1 MKGRAS
7 RPAALAS
14 KPLLS
19 IEETAILLGESRA
32 TLYRA
37 LRAGTLPLPVWQIGG
52 RWRVPRRAVERLLD
66 GLDPMSPTPAADH
79 EDPAAPTSATATAM
93 ASPRM
98 RPTCSAARRSSSGT
112 PSV

>member
-1 MKGRAS
+1 MSGRPS
-7 RPAALAS
+7 RPDALAS

-37 LRAGTLPLPVWQIGG
+37 LKAGTLPIPVWRIGG

-66 GLDPMSPTPAADH
+66 GLDPTA
-79 EDPAAPTSATATAM
+79 AAP
-93 ASPRM
+93 ASDQEDDVSSSTGVLGTNSRR